1 MENNKN
7 LDAYR
12 HHNMVTGC
20 QLLID
25 NRSRESGAVVVV
37 PSDEWE
43 AMRRASIASSQ
54 AATLSE
60 PGDTETEIPE
70 VTIESTPGSETI
82 IFSNYTSCKP
92 LEVASQLALLKFNIM
107 AQ

>member
-1 MENNKN
+1 MWKTTKI
-7 LDAYR
+7 LMLTAIITL
-12 HHNMVTGC
+12 VTGC

-43 AMRRASIASSQ
+43 AIRQDSIASSQ
-54 AATLSE
+54 AAALSE

-70 VTIESTPGSETI
+70 VTIEPTPG
-82 IFSNYTSCKP
+82 
-92 LEVASQLALLKFNIM
+92 
-107 AQ
+107 